1 MKILIAGAGIG
12 GLALAALLRQ
22 RGIVPEL
29 VDRAPNFNHA
39 GYMLGLYPLG
49 SRVLIGLGLRDRF
62 LESSARYTTYTIC
75 NGHGEP
81 IHEYDLSGALAHFGY
96 SGGLMRGE
104 LLEMLRSKCEDVPL
118 TFNRALTG
126 FEDRGE
132 KVAVQFSDGTTGDYD
147 VVIGADGI
155 HSKTRRQLLGDVPEH
170 ETGWG
175 CWVWMMPRGTRSP
188 DAVTEYWGT
197 SRLLGVYPV
206 RNALGIVA
214 AAPSRHIAPEIVGKD
229 GRQVREFFAPIGDKV
244 ADVLAALPD
253 STENLFYWRLNDVR
267 STTWC
272 KGRVALLGDA
282 ACAFLPTAGVGA
294 SMALESAAVMA
305 DELSRTDAVYAPR
318 ALELYAKRRQR
329 RAEHAQDDS
338 RHLASMMT
346 IERLPLAWGRD
357 QLLKLYTLEMLVKNI
372 AKSLAEPI

>member
-1 MKILIAGAGIG
+1 MKILIAGAGISG
-12 GLALAALLRQ
+12 MALAALLRQ

-29 VDRAPNFNHA
+29 VDRAPNFDHA

-62 LESSARYTTYTIC
+62 LATSARYATYTIC

-81 IHEYDLSGALAHFGY
+81 IHRYELAPALDAFGY
-96 SGGLMRGE
+96 TGGLMRGE
-104 LLEMLRSKCEDVPL
+104 LLQMLRAKCEDVPL

-126 FEDRGE
+126 FEERGD
-132 KVAVQFSDGTTGDYD
+132 KVAVQFSDGATGEYD

-155 HSKTRRQLLGDVPEH
+155 HSKTRKQLVGAIPDH

-175 CWVWMMPRGTRSP
+175 CWVWLMPPGARAL

-206 RNALGIVA
+206 RDRLGVVG
-214 AAPSRHIAPEIVGKD
+214 AAPSKHLAPEVIGTD
-229 GRQVREFFAPIGDKV
+229 GRKVRDYFGTIGPAV
-244 ADVLAALPD
+244 ADILTALPGT
-253 STENLFYWRLNDVR
+253 TEGLFYWRLNDVR
-267 STTWC
+267 AATWHQ
-272 KGRVALLGDA
+272 GRVALMGDS

-305 DELSRTDAVYAPR
+305 DELSRTDARFAPQ
-318 ALELYAKRRQR
+318 ALGLYAKRRQR

-338 RHLASMMT
+338 RKLASMMT
-346 IERLPLAWGRD
+346 IEHLPLAWGRD

-372 AKSLAEPI
+372 AASFAEPI